1 MSEHDSVDRA
11 TLAITPGSDSQPWSM
26 PESLASGRYLIRR
39 ALGQGG
45 QKKVYLARDDRLDRD
60 VVIAVLK
67 TDDLTAESVPRLIRE
82 AQAMARL
89 GSHPNIVTVYDIG
102 DEDGRPFIVSQYVEA
117 GSVAD
122 LLKSADKHRLSADQV
137 IRIASQI
144 CQALAHCH
152 SQGIIHRDLKPGNVW
167 LTQDGTAKLG
177 DFGLAASADF
187 SRITLEGALVG
198 TVVYMPPELMLG
210 HQAEPRSDLYS
221 LGVMLYEAVTG
232 RPPFLG
238 DQFVAIISQHINSPP
253 VAPSWHNPEVPQ
265 ALETLILRLLAKTP
279 EERPASAAEVA
290 KALAGIGSSAPALAD
305 RAVQQDAKSLSRL
318 AGGVFIGR

>member
-1 MSEHDSVDRA
+1 MKERDSLDTD
-11 TLAITPGSDSQPWSM
+11 TLAIDAQTQAASSTDAQPWTLPASFG
-26 PESLASGRYLIRR
+26 SGRYLVRR
-39 ALGQGG
+39 SLGHGG
-45 QKKVYLARDDRLDRD
+45 QKQVYLAKDNRLDRD
-60 VVIAVLK
+60 VVIALLK
-67 TDDLTAESVPRLIRE
+67 TDQLAADSVPRLTRE

-102 DEDGRPFIVSQYVEA
+102 DEEGRPFIVSQYVEG

-122 LLKSADKHRLSADQV
+122 LLKSADKHRLPLEQV

-144 CQALAHCH
+144 CQALVHCH

-177 DFGLAASADF
+177 DFGLAVSADF

-221 LGVMLYEAVTG
+221 LGVVLYEMVTG
-232 RPPFLG
+232 RPPFVG
-238 DQFVAIISQHINSPP
+238 DQFVA
-253 VAPSWHNPEVPQ
+253 
-265 ALETLILRLLAKTP
+265 
-279 EERPASAAEVA
+279 
-290 KALAGIGSSAPALAD
+290 
-305 RAVQQDAKSLSRL
+305 
-318 AGGVFIGR
+318 